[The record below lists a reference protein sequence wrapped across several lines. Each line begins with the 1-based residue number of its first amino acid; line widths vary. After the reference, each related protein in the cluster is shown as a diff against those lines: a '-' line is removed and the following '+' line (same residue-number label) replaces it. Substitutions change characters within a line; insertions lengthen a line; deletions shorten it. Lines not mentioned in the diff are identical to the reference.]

1 MHAQAFSH
9 AICLK
14 PAGFEPRSLS
24 LSGAMPGRAHAPT
37 RGQPATAFGFADL
50 ARCSDGNLK
59 DLKDRIE
66 ELASRQVLLVKAG
79 WFKNARFVLAD
90 REQVENREWMQWWRP
105 AVCVSCVGKDT
116 PKFAYGFAPRHN
128 VAQHEVPVCYEA
140 LRGVRLKSCL
150 WDIVAA
156 LSQGRTVVVHCNQSF
171 HRGPCGLMAILK
183 VLLDIP
189 VDKTKEM
196 ILAKRDVWEGYV
208 GQVSRQ
214 GASLARAYHWASQL
228 KIWNP
233 PSSRKALDTSVWAN
247 SPALSHDPDAP
258 NERKY
263 LYRAMTQDLV
273 EFDAQPASSQV
284 FEKTQLA
291 HLVLDAVANAS
302 KQVSEFVH
310 FSWNFEEARS
320 WHILGRR
327 TRGETR
333 TMMCRVPIGAL
344 SQAVL
349 DFERPLRHLEY
360 VDLSDSRL
368 SQLLMSPYVKA
379 DGQMKI
385 LPLLG
390 ALSHAEKVKE
400 VLVAWR
406 GIMPKNLF
414 EVIDADTGE
423 FIRMLDPQVLL
434 LASSH
439 WRQTSAEAVNSQ
451 CIVRS
456 SPINV

>member
-1 MHAQAFSH
+1 MRSRLRAKF
-9 AICLK
+9 LRK
-14 PAGFEPRSLS
+14 PSW
-24 LSGAMPGRAHAPT
+24 H
-37 RGQPATAFGFADL
+37 
-50 ARCSDGNLK
+50 
-59 DLKDRIE
+59 I
-66 ELASRQVLLVKAG
+66 
-79 WFKNARFVLAD
+79 
-90 REQVENREWMQWWRP
+90 
-105 AVCVSCVGKDT
+105 
-116 PKFAYGFAPRHN
+116 
-128 VAQHEVPVCYEA
+128 
-140 LRGVRLKSCL
+140 
-150 WDIVAA
+150 
-156 LSQGRTVVVHCNQSF
+156 
-171 HRGPCGLMAILK
+171 
-183 VLLDIP
+183 
-189 VDKTKEM
+189 
-196 ILAKRDVWEGYV
+196 
-208 GQVSRQ
+208 
-214 GASLARAYHWASQL
+214 
-228 KIWNP
+228 
-233 PSSRKALDTSVWAN
+233 
-247 SPALSHDPDAP
+247 
-258 NERKY
+258 
-263 LYRAMTQDLV
+263 
-273 EFDAQPASSQV
+273 
-284 FEKTQLA
+284 
-291 HLVLDAVANAS
+291 LVLDAVANAS